1 MPMTEADFI
10 ATLRSE
16 VPEAETT
23 VREHLEDNEGGI
35 LLHLLIADLR
45 RLAIDAYNSH
55 RPEVL
60 QRLLD
65 VLDRALVGGTPAVN
79 NAIAVSFVEDTGWWN
94 PAMQPFVESWPSDLR
109 AELRRQQE
117 WRPE

>member
-60 QRLLD
+60 QSCW
-65 VLDRALVGGTPAVN
+65 T
-79 NAIAVSFVEDTGWWN
+79 F
-94 PAMQPFVESWPSDLR
+94 
-109 AELRRQQE
+109 
-117 WRPE
+117 